1 MTDNFE
7 FRSIHPDEVEQ
18 AIAIEQICLF
28 YMGRFDFVVYEKQ
41 GRSELPILAIELDGK
56 EHFEDAVVKERDRK
70 KNAICKA
77 HNMEIIRV
85 ENSYARRYNHIK
97 GILMDYFS
105 RVH

>member
-1 MTDNFE
+1 
-7 FRSIHPDEVEQ
+7 
-18 AIAIEQICLF
+18 
-28 YMGRFDFVVYEKQ
+28 MGRFDFVVYEKQ

-97 GILMDYFS
+97 GILMDYFQGCINGGDLNPS
-105 RVH
+105 NGLITIMVKK

>member
-1 MTDNFE
+1 M
-7 FRSIHPDEVEQ
+7 
-18 AIAIEQICLF
+18 
-28 YMGRFDFVVYEKQ
+28 EK
-41 GRSELPILAIELDGK
+41 ST
-56 EHFEDAVVKERDRK
+56 FEDAVVKERDRK

-77 HNMEIIRV
+77 HNMEIILV

>member
-1 MTDNFE
+1 MM
-7 FRSIHPDEVEQ
+7 
-18 AIAIEQICLF
+18 ICFIWGALILLCTKN
-28 YMGRFDFVVYEKQ
+28 REKK
-41 GRSELPILAIELDGK
+41 ELPVLAIELDGK
-56 EHFEDAVVKERDRK
+56 EHFEDAVVQERDRK
-70 KNAICKA
+70 KNAICQA